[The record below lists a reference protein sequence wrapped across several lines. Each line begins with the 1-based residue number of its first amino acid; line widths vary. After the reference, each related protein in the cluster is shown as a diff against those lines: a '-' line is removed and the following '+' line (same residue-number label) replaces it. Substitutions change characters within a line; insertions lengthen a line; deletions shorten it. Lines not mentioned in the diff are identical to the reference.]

1 MNVDNDLG
9 GKMSS
14 SNLVFVTR
22 PSQPRC
28 NSCGRPSGVGFE
40 TLYNGT
46 PVLFD
51 CDPCARRS
59 YGSETVEAAVEADR
73 QRAFDVAAS
82 GALW

>member
-1 MNVDNDLG
+1 
-9 GKMSS
+9 MSS

-28 NSCGRPSGVGFE
+28 YSCGRPSGVGFE

-51 CDPCARRS
+51 CDPCARRA

>member
-1 MNVDNDLG
+1 
-9 GKMSS
+9 MSN

-22 PSQPRC
+22 PSSPRC
-28 NSCGRPSGVGFE
+28 DSCGRPTSVGFE
-40 TLYNGT
+40 ALHNGT

-59 YGSETVEAAVEADR
+59 YGTAQVEAAVEADR
-73 QRAFDVAAS
+73 QRAFDAAAA

>member
-1 MNVDNDLG
+1 
-9 GKMSS
+9 MSS

-28 NSCGRPSGVGFE
+28 DSCGRPSGVGFE
-40 TLYNGT
+40 ALVNGT

-59 YGSETVEAAVEADR
+59 YGSELVEAAVEADR

>member
-1 MNVDNDLG
+1 VDNDLG

-28 NSCGRPSGVGFE
+28 DSCGRPSGVGFE
-40 TLYNGT
+40 ALVNGT

>member
-1 MNVDNDLG
+1 
-9 GKMSS
+9 MSS

-28 NSCGRPSGVGFE
+28 DSCGRPTGVGFE
-40 TLYNGT
+40 ALVNGT

-51 CDPCARRS
+51 CDPCARRTH
-59 YGSETVEAAVEADR
+59 GSGAVEAAVEADR
-73 QRAFDVAAS
+73 QRAFDVAAA

>member
-1 MNVDNDLG
+1 
-9 GKMSS
+9 MSS

-28 NSCGRPSGVGFE
+28 DSCGRPSGVGLE
-40 TLYNGT
+40 ARVNGT
-46 PVLFD
+46 PVRCA

>member
-1 MNVDNDLG
+1 
-9 GKMSS
+9 MSS

-28 NSCGRPSGVGFE
+28 DSCGRPTGVGFE
-40 TLYNGT
+40 ALANGT

-51 CDPCARRS
+51 CDPCARRTH
-59 YGSETVEAAVEADR
+59 GSSAVEAAVEADR